1 MTFLSTYLN
10 PCFKIKKS
18 ISNKIKDKKVTK
30 IGVIQK
36 VHSLRRGGR
45 EEVIEEKTKTN
56 RGRGSPSMCVC
67 SLFKKKC

>member
-18 ISNKIKDKKVTK
+18 ISNKIKDKKVTE

-36 VHSLRRGGR
+36 VHSLRREGGR
-45 EEVIEEKTKTN
+45 
-56 RGRGSPSMCVC
+56 R
-67 SLFKKKC
+67 SLKSKQKQTGGGGVLACAYVHFLKKKC